1 MNNKPKVL
9 FIMHMPPPMHGAA
22 QMGQYIHDSKLI
34 ADNFE
39 CKYFNPSASA
49 NVKEVGKLSLNKV
62 KFLFNSMNEV
72 GKIVDEWNPDLV
84 YITPSSWDW
93 GFYRDFLTVRMLK
106 KKGCKVVAHY
116 HNKGVKWFMNR
127 WYNKKMYANYFQNIK
142 TIFLTKGLTADFQ
155 QYLKPEQI
163 YVCPNGIERLV
174 PETQVKSSHDK
185 FNFMFLSNMME
196 EKGVLV
202 LLEACRILKERGID
216 FACTYVGK
224 WSDVT
229 EDYFNA
235 KLKEYNLIEN
245 VFAVGAKYGAD
256 KVEYFQ
262 KADCFVFPTFYHGEC
277 FPLVL
282 LEAMSFGVPCISTRE
297 GGIPDL
303 LDDGVNGL
311 VVEHKNELALADAMS
326 NMLKNPDKAKSMGQK
341 ALEKYNKEYT
351 LEKFESNIYH
361 ILKDCLNNG

>member
-1 MNNKPKVL
+1 MNRKPKIL

-34 ADNFE
+34 TNDFE

-49 NVKEVGKLSLNKV
+49 NVKEIGKLNLNKV
-62 KFLFNSMNEV
+62 RFLFNSLGEV
-72 GKIVDEWNPDLV
+72 GKIADEWKPDLV

-93 GFYRDFLTVRMLK
+93 GFYRDYLTVRILK

-116 HNKGVKWFMNR
+116 HNKGVGWFMER
-127 WYNKKMYANYFQNIK
+127 WYNKILYASFFKNIK
-142 TIFLTKGLTADFQ
+142 TVFLTKGLSADFQ
-155 QYLKPEQI
+155 QYLKSDQI
-163 YVCPNGIERLV
+163 YICPNGIERLV
-174 PETQVKSSHDK
+174 PENDIKLAHER

-202 LLEACRILKERGID
+202 LLEACRILREKGLEFR
-216 FACTYVGK
+216 CTYVGK

-229 EDYFNA
+229 ENYFNA
-235 KLKEYNLIEN
+235 KLKEYALTDC
-245 VFAVGAKYGAD
+245 VSAVGAKYGAD

-282 LEAMSFGVPCISTRE
+282 LEAMSFGVPCISTNE

-303 LDDGVNGL
+303 LDDGINGF
-311 VVEHKNELALADAMS
+311 VVERKNEVALADAMAR
-326 NMLKNPDKAKSMGQK
+326 MLNDKIATQTMGQR
-341 ALEKYNKEYT
+341 ALEKYNKKYT
-351 LEKFESNIYH
+351 LEKFERNMYNILQVC
-361 ILKDCLNNG
+361 LK